1 MILGTIFGSFG
12 GAIQTGKLGRR
23 YSLMIDS
30 CTFLVST
37 LMLAFSPNFQ
47 MVLAARFF
55 QGLFDLEFRYSR
67 MPTWELTKW
76 FPLHTSKALD
86 YLFLLGYAVGSGR
99 VAIPIYTSEI
109 CQPEVRKY
117 TGAFAMI
124 FMLSGLLSAAI
135 LGKEHN
141 LKLRFT
147 KSNLSLI
154 NLMNFFVL
162 DHPMY
167 IKGLG
172 LTLEASYSVPIF
184 NVWNNKFESF
194 QVPVW
199 NGE

>member
-23 YSLMIDS
+23 YSIMIDS
-30 CTFLVST
+30 CTFLVAT

-55 QGLFDLEFRYSR
+55 QGLFVCLILSLGTQSNF
-67 MPTWELTKW
+67 
-76 FPLHTSKALD
+76 HCITSKALD

-147 KSNLSLI
+147 KSKLSL
-154 NLMNFFVL
+154 
-162 DHPMY
+162 
-167 IKGLG
+167 
-172 LTLEASYSVPIF
+172 TL
-184 NVWNNKFESF
+184 
-194 QVPVW
+194 
-199 NGE
+199 

>member
-23 YSLMIDS
+23 YSIMIDS
-30 CTFLVST
+30 CTFLVAT

-47 MVLAARFF
+47 LVLAARFF
-55 QGLFDLEFRYSR
+55 QGLFVCLILSLGTQSNFHCITSR
-67 MPTWELTKW
+67 
-76 FPLHTSKALD
+76 ALD

-147 KSNLSLI
+147 KSKLSL
-154 NLMNFFVL
+154 
-162 DHPMY
+162 
-167 IKGLG
+167 
-172 LTLEASYSVPIF
+172 TL
-184 NVWNNKFESF
+184 
-194 QVPVW
+194 
-199 NGE
+199 

>member
-23 YSLMIDS
+23 YSIMIDS
-30 CTFLVST
+30 CTFLVAT

-55 QGLFDLEFRYSR
+55 QGLFVCLILSLGTQSNFHCITSR
-67 MPTWELTKW
+67 
-76 FPLHTSKALD
+76 ALD

-147 KSNLSLI
+147 KSKLSL
-154 NLMNFFVL
+154 
-162 DHPMY
+162 
-167 IKGLG
+167 
-172 LTLEASYSVPIF
+172 TL
-184 NVWNNKFESF
+184 
-194 QVPVW
+194 
-199 NGE
+199 